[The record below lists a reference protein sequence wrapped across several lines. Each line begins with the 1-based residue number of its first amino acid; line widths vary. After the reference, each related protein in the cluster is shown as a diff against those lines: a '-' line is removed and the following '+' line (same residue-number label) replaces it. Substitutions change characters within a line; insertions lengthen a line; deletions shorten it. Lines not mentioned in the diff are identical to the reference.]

1 MHILPTIIASFCIM
15 LCLGGVYAWS
25 LFVPGLIR
33 DYGFSAAQT
42 QLVFGLMIAVFPA
55 TMLWVGRL
63 QDRLQPRVAVWI
75 AAALFSLG
83 YVLSGLSGGNF
94 FFVLLGI
101 GFLAGMGTGFGY
113 LTSLTVPVRL
123 MPARKGLLTGIAAGG
138 FGLAAVVLA
147 FIVEMLLERE
157 WSVLQVFLWIGLV
170 YGSLVAVLGF
180 LIQTPPVAQER
191 RSPVRFAELWASS
204 VFRLLTAGIFC
215 GTFAG
220 LLVIGNLKTIGAL
233 QEIANYTLVLG
244 VSIFAFSNFAGRLA
258 WGLLSDFLGAR
269 LCLVLAL
276 SVQGVG
282 IAFLAWPGMTGA
294 VYLLLAGVVGFGF
307 GGNFVLFAKETS
319 QAFGVERLANIYPYV
334 FIGYALAGILGP
346 LTGGLL
352 YDFTGS
358 YFSGILVA
366 ALISLVGAALFV
378 QRKPSPK

>member
-1 MHILPTIIASFCIM
+1 MEFVRPWFDSGLRI
-15 LCLGGVYAWS
+15 LGGPDSAR
-25 LFVPGLIR
+25 LRFDDCGLSS
-33 DYGFSAAQT
+33 DHALG
-42 QLVFGLMIAVFPA
+42 
-55 TMLWVGRL
+55 WVGCRTVFS
-63 QDRLQPRVAVWI
+63 RVLRVWI

-170 YGSLVAVLGF
+170 YGALVAVLGF
-180 LIQTPPVAQER
+180 LIQTPPVAKER

-244 VSIFAFSNFAGRLA
+244 VSIFAFSKLRGALGLGTFERLSGSKALSGPRAIGARGGHRVFGMAGHDGCRLSPARRSGGLWFWREFRFVCQRDLTSLWRRTSRQHLSLRLHWIRPCRDFGSLNRRSPLRFHRKLFFGNPCGRLDQPCRRSFVRA
-258 WGLLSDFLGAR
+258 AK
-269 LCLVLAL
+269 AL
-276 SVQGVG
+276 SQVK
-282 IAFLAWPGMTGA
+282 LA
-294 VYLLLAGVVGFGF
+294 
-307 GGNFVLFAKETS
+307 
-319 QAFGVERLANIYPYV
+319 
-334 FIGYALAGILGP
+334 
-346 LTGGLL
+346 
-352 YDFTGS
+352 S
-358 YFSGILVA
+358 Y
-366 ALISLVGAALFV
+366 
-378 QRKPSPK
+378 